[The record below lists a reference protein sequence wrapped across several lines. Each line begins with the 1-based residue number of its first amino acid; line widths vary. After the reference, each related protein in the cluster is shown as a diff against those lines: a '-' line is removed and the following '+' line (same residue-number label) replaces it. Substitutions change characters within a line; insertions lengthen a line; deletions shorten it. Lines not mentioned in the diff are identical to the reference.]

1 MEDVYENGENYYYCN
16 NNEEYPTV
24 KETANIG
31 ESHWQAYT
39 LPSRGFQENQNEY
52 QELQIRPTI
61 IHNRNSSFAGAT
73 SHEQQKARSD
83 ECREIKVNIKK
94 QRRCI
99 CTLSWLFV
107 LLLLIT
113 AAAVILAVLSFN
125 NNLNVRVVNTP
136 SAQQGSAGITQ
147 ETRLNDS
154 LSTIND
160 NFNMLMTQLTVINQT
175 LSLSME
181 LTQNQLETVRNK
193 TGSLEAHFNESNQI
207 ISTDVDTLEARI
219 NNLQTTSQSQLTT
232 VDNSLRS
239 MIADLET
246 HLQSASYQNITSLNS
261 SVNALETH
269 INENLNNLQTNIN
282 NLQTTYQSQL
292 TTVDNSLRSMI
303 ADLETRLQSAS
314 YQNITSLMAMIATT
328 NAHITNL
335 QSSQLTTDTEIS
347 ALQANQLVQ
356 PGIHTAR
363 VYIKIV
369 RPTHEW
375 VCCA

>member
-1 MEDVYENGENYYYCN
+1 MEDIYENGEDYYYCN
-16 NNEEYPTV
+16 NNEEQPTV
-24 KETANIG
+24 KETTNVG

-61 IHNRNSSFAGAT
+61 VHTNQYRNSSFAGAT
-73 SHEQQKARSD
+73 SREQPKTRSE
-83 ECREIKVNIKK
+83 ECFEIKDNIKK
-94 QRRCI
+94 LRRCM
-99 CTLSWLFV
+99 CTLSLMFAF
-107 LLLLIT
+107 LLLIT
-113 AAAVILAVLSFN
+113 AAAVVLAVLGFN
-125 NNLNVRVVNTP
+125 NNRNVRVANDP
-136 SAQQGSAGITQ
+136 SAQQGATGIT
-147 ETRLNDS
+147 EELRLNDT

-160 NFNMLMTQLTVINQT
+160 NLHMLMTELTT

-181 LTQNQLETVRNK
+181 LTQNQLEIVRNK

-207 ISTDVDTLEARI
+207 ISTDVDMLEARI
-219 NNLQTTSQSQLTT
+219 NNLQTMSQSQLTT